1 MNILNYCSYI
11 FNLETIIILS
21 KLKFYKESFYINSDN
36 QNITNEMYFQ
46 NIYNSIEL
54 VLGIQEFFSSLFE
67 EKKIIYIEYIRC

>member
-36 QNITNEMYFQ
+36 QNITNEML
-46 NIYNSIEL
+46 SEL
-54 VLGIQEFFSSLFE
+54 LINWRQTYKYDIDGIIVTDD
-67 EKKIIYIEYIRC
+67 K